1 MRELEAAGDTGTGVL
16 AAIDARMGEV
26 YLADHARDASG
37 AWARLG
43 EERVLA
49 PADFAAEHAGARV
62 GVGTGFSAQDSVLTA
77 RLGAGLSRVDAQ
89 ALPRAGDVARLAA
102 AALARG
108 EGLAPED
115 LQPAY
120 LRNRVALTLAEQGKP
135 VPSA

>member
-1 MRELEAAGDTGTGVL
+1 M
-16 AAIDARMGEV
+16 
-26 YLADHARDASG
+26 
-37 AWARLG
+37 
-43 EERVLA
+43 
-49 PADFAAEHAGARV
+49 
-62 GVGTGFSAQDSVLTA
+62 SVLTA